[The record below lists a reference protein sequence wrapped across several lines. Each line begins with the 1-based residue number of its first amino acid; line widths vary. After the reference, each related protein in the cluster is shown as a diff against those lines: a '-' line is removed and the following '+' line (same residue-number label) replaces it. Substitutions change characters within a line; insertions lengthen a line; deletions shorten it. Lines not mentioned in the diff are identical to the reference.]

1 MLDDRRL
8 LYLDG
13 KLFTEDLEGGR
24 SVHGEQL
31 MVRDGRTCREWVPW
45 RSKMATYIKKK
56 GLPHFEGRSLLYLG
70 AAQGT
75 TVSHLS
81 DLMPNG
87 TIYAVEVSPT
97 AFSPLSSLSKRRPNI
112 VPILG
117 DAFHPETYS
126 MIVGSADAI
135 YQDVAQKD
143 QLGMFLRNSEM
154 LLRTGGRGMFMLKA
168 RSVDVTADPQ
178 SVADRTAR
186 GLKEGGFEVLE
197 IIELDPFQKD
207 HFALYVERSP
217 GRV

>member
-1 MLDDRRL
+1 MIEANRL
-8 LYLDG
+8 LQLDG
-13 KLFTEDLEGGR
+13 RLFTEDLEGGR

-31 MVRDGRTCREWVPW
+31 MVREGRTFREWVPW

-56 GLPHFEGRSLLYLG
+56 GLPLFAGRSLLYLG

-87 TIYAVEVSPT
+87 TIFAVEVSST
-97 AFSPLSSLSKRRPNI
+97 AFSPLCALSKRRHNI

-126 MIVGSADAI
+126 MMVGSADAI

-154 LLRTGGRGMFMLKA
+154 LLRKGGRGMLMLKA

-178 SVADRTAR
+178 SVADRTAI
-186 GLKEGGFEVLE
+186 GLKEGGFEVLDV
-197 IIELDPFQKD
+197 IDLDPFQKD
-207 HFALYVERSP
+207 HYALHVER
-217 GRV
+217 V